1 MAAEPL
7 GEVAAFQRDVGSLIR
22 AALEQRPD
30 LKAAAAQLRAVEAS
44 IEAARAQGRPSVSL
58 NAGPNWQRIEDD
70 RSRGNS
76 VGLVLNVPI
85 FTGFENSYRIRAAQA
100 QREVRLA
107 QNERLQNQVTLDV
120 WQAYQRL
127 QTAAEAVQTTRDLLA
142 SAEQSERV
150 ALGRYKAGVGTVLD
164 VLNAQSALAAARMQR
179 IQSEL
184 DWYVYRA
191 VLAQAMGALDDSLLA
206 AAPERP

>member
-1 MAAEPL
+1 M
-7 GEVAAFQRDVGSLIR
+7 
-22 AALEQRPD
+22 
-30 LKAAAAQLRAVEAS
+30 
-44 IEAARAQGRPSVSL
+44 
-58 NAGPNWQRIEDD
+58 
-70 RSRGNS
+70 
-76 VGLVLNVPI
+76 
-85 FTGFENSYRIRAAQA
+85 
-100 QREVRLA
+100 
-107 QNERLQNQVTLDV
+107 
-120 WQAYQRL
+120 
-127 QTAAEAVQTTRDLLA
+127 QTTRDLLA

-191 VLAQAMGALDDSLLA
+191 VLAQAMGALDDSLFA

>member
-1 MAAEPL
+1 M
-7 GEVAAFQRDVGSLIR
+7 
-22 AALEQRPD
+22 
-30 LKAAAAQLRAVEAS
+30 
-44 IEAARAQGRPSVSL
+44 
-58 NAGPNWQRIEDD
+58 
-70 RSRGNS
+70 
-76 VGLVLNVPI
+76 
-85 FTGFENSYRIRAAQA
+85 
-100 QREVRLA
+100 A

>member
-1 MAAEPL
+1 M
-7 GEVAAFQRDVGSLIR
+7 
-22 AALEQRPD
+22 
-30 LKAAAAQLRAVEAS
+30 
-44 IEAARAQGRPSVSL
+44 
-58 NAGPNWQRIEDD
+58 
-70 RSRGNS
+70 
-76 VGLVLNVPI
+76 
-85 FTGFENSYRIRAAQA
+85 
-100 QREVRLA
+100 
-107 QNERLQNQVTLDV
+107 TLDV